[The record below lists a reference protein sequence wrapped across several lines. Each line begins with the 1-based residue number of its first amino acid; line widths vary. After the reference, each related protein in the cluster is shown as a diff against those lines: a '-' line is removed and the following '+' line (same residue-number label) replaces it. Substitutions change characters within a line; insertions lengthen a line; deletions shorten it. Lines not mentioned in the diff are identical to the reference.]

1 LHKLELQSGLS
12 ITKQLP
18 ETINLNKNG
27 QVNARIINIDNLPG
41 FFKLERQGDKLM
53 LEIEKTE
60 IKDEGD
66 YMLQLELSCPDP
78 NQPTD
83 GQLAQI
89 FN

>member
-1 LHKLELQSGLS
+1 MHKLELQSGLS